1 MLTDTELERLLGE
14 AAASFAVPEHEIE
27 TSSAPKR
34 ERPTWL
40 LKAAAGVVVLFVG
53 TAFAVNASRNGSFS
67 DTSSTF
73 AGSPAARDAGELQS
87 GGTTG
92 GSAPGSTDR
101 AGAARVPGSL
111 QPQTGAEAP
120 LVPTSGLS
128 GGGASVGGPT
138 ATPGDADG
146 ARVVKTA
153 TVALAVDDGKVRPAV
168 VTLEQL
174 VTRFHGYQADS
185 TSSEAGDH
193 PSADLTVRVPVA
205 SFDAFLA
212 QVRALKVDV
221 VSVTQ
226 SGRDV
231 TASYADVQ
239 AQIRSLTAARERF
252 LAILARTRTIGET
265 LTVQQRVDDV
275 QQQID
280 RLEGQRR
287 VLANQSDLATVTISV
302 AERGAENDVFVKN
315 ERSGWSKAWHDA
327 THGFTSGVQGLV
339 GASGRTLLVLLCGVA
354 LLLLGRTGWRLARR
368 RLV

>member
-1 MLTDTELERLLGE
+1 MLTDEELERLLGE
-14 AAASFAVPEHEIE
+14 AASSFAVTEHEIE
-27 TSSAPKR
+27 TPALPKR

-73 AGSPAARDAGELQS
+73 AGSPSARDAGELQS

-92 GSAPGSTDR
+92 GTTGGDPLPLAPGTVARDYAFQ
-101 AGAARVPGSL
+101 AGPPVAAPQVPANGTASSAGGSS
-111 QPQTGAEAP
+111 AA
-120 LVPTSGLS
+120 
-128 GGGASVGGPT
+128 A
-138 ATPGDADG
+138 AGDSDG

-168 VTLEQL
+168 VALEQL
-174 VTRFHGYQADS
+174 VARFHGYQADS

-193 PSADLTVRVPVA
+193 PSADMTVRVPVA
-205 SFDAFLA
+205 SFDAFIA
-212 QVRALKVDV
+212 QVRALKLEV

-226 SGRDV
+226 SGKDV

-252 LAILARTRTIGET
+252 LAILARAKTIGET
-265 LTVQQRVDDV
+265 LTVQQRVDEV

-280 RLEGQRR
+280 RLQGQRR

-302 AERGAENDVFVKN
+302 AERGAENDVFVKK
-315 ERSGWSKAWHDA
+315 ERTGWSKAWHDA
-327 THGFTSGVQGLV
+327 THGFTSGVQSLV
-339 GASGRTLLVLLCGVA
+339 GASGRTLLVLICGAV
-354 LLLLGRTGWRLARR
+354 LLLLGRSGWRLARR